1 LFSRNYNSYIY
12 ITVKIMG
19 WGDLSEIRSSF
30 YPTYFDLDQ
39 TKYILDITGLDDI
52 EYAINLINLTSLVN

>member
-1 LFSRNYNSYIY
+1 
-12 ITVKIMG
+12 MG

-52 EYAINLINLTSLVN
+52 EYAINLMNLTSLVN